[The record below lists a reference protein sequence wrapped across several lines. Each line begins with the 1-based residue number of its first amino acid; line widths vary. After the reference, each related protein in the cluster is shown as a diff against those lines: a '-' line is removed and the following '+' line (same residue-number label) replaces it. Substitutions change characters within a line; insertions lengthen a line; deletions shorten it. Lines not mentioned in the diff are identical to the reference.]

1 MNGELDP
8 SLAWAILGLTLV
20 IIELVSGTFYL
31 LMLGAA
37 AFGAAAAAYFGQDLP
52 VQALIAAAIAAAG
65 CYWVHAY
72 RVKNA
77 AAQMPPIDA
86 GQPANFESWIDEGA
100 RLARVRYR
108 GASWDAV
115 VVDENAGNASPR
127 GGALLYVVSANGNTL
142 KVTARRP
149 G

>member
-1 MNGELDP
+1 MNGDLDP

-20 IIELVSGTFYL
+20 IIELVTGTFYL

-37 AFGAAAAAYFGQDLP
+37 AFGAAAAAYFNQDMP
-52 VQALIAAAIAAAG
+52 VQAMVAAAIAAAG

-72 RVKNA
+72 RTKNA
-77 AAQMPPIDA
+77 ANQMPHIDA

-100 RLARVRYR
+100 RLAKVRYR
-108 GASWDAV
+108 GASWEAL
-115 VVDENAGNASPR
+115 VDGDASPQ
-127 GGALLYVVSANGNTL
+127 GGALLYVLEASGNTL

>member
-20 IIELVSGTFYL
+20 IVELVSGTFYL
-31 LMLGAA
+31 LMLGVA
-37 AFGAAAAAYFGQDLP
+37 AFGAAAAAWFGQDLP

-72 RVKNA
+72 RVRNA
-77 AAQMPPIDA
+77 AAQMPHIDA
-86 GQPANFESWIDEGA
+86 GQPANFESWVDEGA
-100 RLARVRYR
+100 RLAKVRYR
-108 GASWDAV
+108 GASWDAI
-115 VVDENAGNASPR
+115 VDGDAAPQ
-127 GGALLYVVSANGNTL
+127 GGALLYVLEATGNTL

>member
-20 IIELVSGTFYL
+20 IVEMVTGTFYL
-31 LMLGAA
+31 LMLGVA
-37 AFGAAAAAYFGQDLP
+37 AFGAAAAAWLGQDLP

-72 RVKNA
+72 RVRNA
-77 AAQMPPIDA
+77 AAQMPHIDA
-86 GQPANFESWIDEGA
+86 GQPASFESWIDEGA
-100 RLARVRYR
+100 RLAKVRYR

-115 VVDENAGNASPR
+115 VDGDASPQ
-127 GGALLYVVSANGNTL
+127 GGALLYVLSANGNTL

>member
-20 IIELVSGTFYL
+20 IVEMFTGTFYL
-31 LMLGAA
+31 LMLGVA
-37 AFGAAAAAYFGQDLP
+37 AFGAAAAAWLGQDLP

-77 AAQMPPIDA
+77 AAQMPHIDA

-100 RLARVRYR
+100 RLAKVRYR
-108 GASWDAV
+108 GASWDAL
-115 VVDENAGNASPR
+115 VDGEGSPQ
-127 GGALLYVVSANGNTL
+127 GGALLYVVSASGNTL

>member
-20 IIELVSGTFYL
+20 IVEMVSGTFYL
-31 LMLGAA
+31 LMLGVA
-37 AFGAAAAAYFGQDLP
+37 AFGAAAAAWLGQDLP

-72 RVKNA
+72 RVRNA
-77 AAQMPPIDA
+77 AAQMPHIDA
-86 GQPANFESWIDEGA
+86 GQPANFESWVDEGA
-100 RLARVRYR
+100 RLAKVRYR

-115 VVDENAGNASPR
+115 VEGDAAPQ
-127 GGALLYVVSANGNTL
+127 GGALLYVLSASGNTL

>member
-1 MNGELDP
+1 MSGELDP

-31 LMLGAA
+31 LMLGVA
-37 AFGAAAAAYFGQDLP
+37 AFGAAAAAYFGQDTP
-52 VQALIAAAIAAAG
+52 VQALVAAAIAAAG

-72 RVKNA
+72 RVRNA
-77 AAQMPPIDA
+77 AAQMPHIDA
-86 GQPANFESWIDEGA
+86 GQPASFESWIDEGA
-100 RLARVRYR
+100 RLAKVRYR

-115 VVDENAGNASPR
+115 VEGDASPQ
-127 GGALLYVVSANGNTL
+127 GGALLYVQSASGNTL

>member
-20 IIELVSGTFYL
+20 IVEMVTGTFYL
-31 LMLGAA
+31 LMLGVA
-37 AFGAAAAAYFGQDLP
+37 AFGAAAAAWLGQDLP

-72 RVKNA
+72 RVRNA
-77 AAQMPPIDA
+77 AAQMPHIDA
-86 GQPANFESWIDEGA
+86 GQPANFESWIDESA
-100 RLARVRYR
+100 RLARVNYR

-115 VVDENAGNASPR
+115 VDGEGSPQ
-127 GGALLYVVSANGNTL
+127 GGSLLYVVSANGNTL

>member
-31 LMLGAA
+31 LVLGAA
-37 AFGAAAAAYFGQDLP
+37 AFGAAAAAWFGQDLP

-77 AAQMPPIDA
+77 AAQMPHIDA
-86 GQPANFESWIDEGA
+86 GQPANFESWIDEDA
-100 RLARVRYR
+100 RLAKVRYR
-108 GASWDAV
+108 GASWDALM
-115 VVDENAGNASPR
+115 VDEKAGDASPQ
-127 GGALLYVVSANGNTL
+127 GGALVYVLEHRGNTL

>member
-20 IIELVSGTFYL
+20 IIEMVTGTFYL
-31 LMLGAA
+31 LMLGVA
-37 AFGAAAAAYFGQDLP
+37 AFGAAAAAWLGQDLP

-77 AAQMPPIDA
+77 AAQMPHIDA

-100 RLARVRYR
+100 RLAKVRYR

-115 VVDENAGNASPR
+115 VEGDASPQ
-127 GGALLYVVSANGNTL
+127 GGALLYVQSASGNTL